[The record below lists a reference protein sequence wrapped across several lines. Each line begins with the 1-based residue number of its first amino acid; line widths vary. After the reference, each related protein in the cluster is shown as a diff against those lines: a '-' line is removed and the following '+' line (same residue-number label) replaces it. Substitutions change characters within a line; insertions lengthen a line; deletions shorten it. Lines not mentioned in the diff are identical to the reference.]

1 MYRKIDHIG
10 VAVRSIEEA
19 LRLYEEGLGLEKTI
33 VEEVAD
39 QKTRVAILPVGD
51 CRIELLEG
59 MGEDSPVA
67 RSIARRGEG
76 LHHICFE
83 VEDVHA
89 EVKRLRAAGVRL
101 IDEEPRIGADG
112 RLVVFL
118 HPSSTGGVLME
129 LSQQSNVNPVS
140 R

>member
-1 MYRKIDHIG
+1 MRKIDHIG
-10 VAVRSIEEA
+10 VAVRSIDAA
-19 LRLYEEGLGLEKTI
+19 LRLYEGCLGLKKTI
-33 VEEVAD
+33 VEEVAS
-39 QKTRVAILPVGD
+39 QKARVAVLPIGD
-51 CRIELLEG
+51 CRLELLEG

-83 VEDVHA
+83 VEDIHA
-89 EVKRLRAAGVRL
+89 ELNRLRAAGVPL
-101 IDEEPRIGADG
+101 IDEEPRPGADG

-118 HPSSTGGVLME
+118 HPSGTGGVLIE